1 MVKPAPA
8 AAAAP
13 PLQGLARVNQAAKL
27 RKEAAAQ
34 AAQDAAAAAA
44 GKPAA
49 AARAAA
55 PATGIAALTPEA
67 AALRANAVAQANAR
81 AAARAAEAEAAA
93 GKAAGKPTP
102 TPTPAP
108 AAAAAPAAVA
118 PVSRMAAARAAIGE
132 GAARS
137 GKGLPG
143 LVPAMI
149 AAGTGVSNQE
159 APPEPVGGAGAANPM
174 QLDPAQQAELDAGPP
189 EPVSIAK
196 EPVAEDNPNDRAS
209 APANKAAEAA
219 PAKNPD
225 EWTADDW
232 LALAAGLG
240 KNESQYFTKTLSG
253 GLTDLVASR
262 ASRKKVLAEAA
273 AAQRLEEQKQKF
285 QASEN
290 ILNRDA
296 TLRAAGIS
304 ASAPSAQMQMA
315 LVLGGGNVEAGMRKM
330 TEIAAG
336 KFNIQ
341 DAYANYLKSMG
352 PGGMGVSPQEFA
364 AQIRALTP
372 QIRP

>member
-1 MVKPAPA
+1 
-8 AAAAP
+8 
-13 PLQGLARVNQAAKL
+13 
-27 RKEAAAQ
+27 
-34 AAQDAAAAAA
+34 
-44 GKPAA
+44 
-49 AARAAA
+49 
-55 PATGIAALTPEA
+55 
-67 AALRANAVAQANAR
+67 
-81 AAARAAEAEAAA
+81 
-93 GKAAGKPTP
+93 
-102 TPTPAP
+102 
-108 AAAAAPAAVA
+108 
-118 PVSRMAAARAAIGE
+118 
-132 GAARS
+132 
-137 GKGLPG
+137 
-143 LVPAMI
+143 MI

-174 QLDPAQQAELDAGPP
+174 ELDPALRAALAAGEQ

-219 PAKNPD
+219 PAKNPE

-240 KNESQYFTKTLSG
+240 KNESQYATKALSS
-253 GLTDLVASR
+253 GLEALVANR
-262 ASRKKVLAEAA
+262 TSRKKVLAEAA
-273 AAQRLEEQKQKF
+273 AAQSLEEQKQKF
-285 QASEN
+285 QTSEN

-315 LVLGGGNVEAGMRKM
+315 LVLGGGNVETGMRKM